1 VLNSDISIAR
11 KPANNWS
18 ELLTSGWRVPRPS
31 SAWAGVREKKL
42 PRHCVF
48 CKGGAE
54 EAFNFYCAVS
64 VACLLTIGAVATG
77 AGAVGAGATGAVAI
91 GTLPIGPTTI
101 NAGSL
106 NFTTNASTLLVPGRY
121 RSPVV

>member
-1 VLNSDISIAR
+1 VLNSNISIAR

-18 ELLTSGWRVPRPS
+18 ELLTSGWSVPRPS
-31 SAWAGVREKKL
+31 SAWAGVRAKKIAPPL
-42 PRHCVF
+42 RVLQ
-48 CKGGAE
+48 GGAE
-54 EAFNFYCAVS
+54 EALNFYCAVS
-64 VACLLTIGAVATG
+64 AACLLTIGAVATG